1 MSYQSLWKQFKT
13 LRNKLVNVLCTDGQI
28 VNGKFVD
35 IMNEYDNEY
44 EAIFLESG
52 EGILIEIPVNE
63 VALVY
68 PVRTV

>member
-1 MSYQSLWKQFKT
+1 MSYQSLWEQFKIR
-13 LRNKLVNVLCTDGQI
+13 RNKLVNVLCTDGQI

-52 EGILIEIPVNE
+52 EGVLIEIPVNE
-63 VALVY
+63 VTDIYAA
-68 PVRTV
+68 